1 MARKRVVV
9 VLEYDGKRLRAN
21 GTISFETAQPNMRVL
36 AAQAEMVDGVRYAN
50 CGLGDTGQELEVRIT
65 AFHAQSMQAAV
76 AVMTAVARKL
86 KVAVIGEI
94 RVDDETEADPDEK
107 TGSSKKR
114 KKKAKK

>member
-21 GTISFETAQPNMRVL
+21 GTISFAAAQPNMRVL

-76 AVMTAVARKL
+76 AVMTAVAKKL

-94 RVDDETEADPDEK
+94 RVDDETETDPDPK
-107 TGSSKKR
+107 TDGKKR
-114 KKKAKK
+114 KKKSKKK